1 MARCSRGVRSKV
13 INVLQVRWEAEVA
26 IPRGVWKEGED
37 EEQGLVKG
45 GGWLPAVRH
54 QQNN

>member
-13 INVLQVRWEAEVA
+13 INVLQVRWEAEGA
-26 IPRGVWKEGED
+26 IPRGVWKEEED
-37 EEQGLVKG
+37 EEQGLVKC
-45 GGWLPAVRH
+45 LPAVRR